1 MLRRFASVIALAVVA
16 SSTLAACA
24 SDPSDDEEEDGSSE
38 GAQTVGGDGTLYF
51 HGMSHLGFTRTA
63 LRATLTGTDFLA
75 PSMSDGEL
83 QSTTPP
89 RSVATFI
96 ENKDRVT
103 AGGYSLGRA
112 PVLSLMKN
120 DAKHLVRT
128 VLIDPTYDGSSAL
141 GRNVGGAITKQ
152 WLDGDDERTFLLVY
166 GDVTKSLGGEQS
178 FVRALADH
186 PRAELCYVP
195 GDHARFRADD
205 MTAALV
211 AKDCADLKARLASR

>member
-1 MLRRFASVIALAVVA
+1 MLRRFASVVAVAAVA
-16 SSTLAACA
+16 SSLAACA
-24 SDPSDDEEEDGSSE
+24 SDAADDDLEEDGASE

-51 HGMSHLGFTRTA
+51 HGMSKLGFTRTA

-83 QSTTPP
+83 QSTTPS
-89 RSVATFI
+89 RAVATFL
-96 ENKDRVT
+96 ENKDHVT

-112 PVLSLMKN
+112 PVLSLMKAN
-120 DAKHLVRT
+120 AKHLVRT
-128 VLIDPTYDGSSAL
+128 VLIDPTYDGSSPL

-152 WLDGDDERTFLLVY
+152 WLDGDDDRTFLLVY

-195 GDHARFRADD
+195 GDHARFRRDD
-205 MTAALV
+205 MAAALV
-211 AKDCADLKARLASR
+211 AKDCEDLKSRLGSR